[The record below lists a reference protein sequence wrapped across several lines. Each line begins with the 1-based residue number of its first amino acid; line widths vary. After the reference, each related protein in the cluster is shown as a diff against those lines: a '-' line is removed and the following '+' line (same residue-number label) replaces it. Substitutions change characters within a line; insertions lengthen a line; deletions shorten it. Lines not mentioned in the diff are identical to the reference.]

1 MVPYARSTRVEAL
14 HSQKT
19 YGELVMAALLR
30 SPDSTA
36 FVFGDQKI
44 SYQQAADTILRM
56 AAVLARR
63 GVCKGT
69 GVAVLS
75 RNRPEA
81 WYVTIAAQLNGAR
94 TSALHALGSLE
105 DHRFICRDAGIM
117 TLVFE
122 PEHFE
127 QHVAQLEAE
136 SCMADVLS
144 LGPSAG
150 FADLLYLAARATAW
164 DAPDEPVMDDDIAS
178 IVYTGGTTG
187 RPKGVVRPHR
197 CLTQMVLLQLAEWP
211 WPECPRFLASAP
223 ITHATGMMIASILAR
238 RGTVLLQ
245 DGFEAGRWLEA
256 VERHGVNSSF
266 LVPTMLYR
274 ILDHP
279 GISAAKLRT
288 LRTIF
293 YGAAAMSPERMAVA
307 LEQFG
312 QIFVQFYAQAES
324 TVIGTIFEAG
334 EHRRDLPHRLQSC
347 GRPLL
352 GATVEVHDEEERA
365 VAAGEVGEICM
376 RGSFVM
382 SGYWK
387 QPEATSETL
396 RNGWLHTGDMAVKD
410 DEGFLTIV
418 DRKKD
423 MIVSGGFN
431 VFAREV
437 EDALMAHPDVDQ
449 AAVIGVPD
457 PEWGEAVFAVVVPR
471 RSGDPEVA
479 DLLALVRRRK
489 GAVHVP
495 KEVRIVTEVPLTPLG
510 KIDKKAI
517 RARYWAAEERQV
529 H

>member
-1 MVPYARSTRVEAL
+1 MRVEAL
-14 HSQKT
+14 HSRRT
-19 YGELVMAALLR
+19 YGELVMAALQR

-36 FVFGDQKI
+36 FV
-44 SYQQAADTILRM
+44 AADHTFSYREAAEAILRM
-56 AAVLARR
+56 AGVLAQR
-63 GVCKGT
+63 GVDKGT

-75 RNRPEA
+75 KNRPEA
-81 WYVTIAAQLNGAR
+81 WFVTIAAQLIGAR

-105 DHRFICRDAGIM
+105 DHRFICQDAEIR

-127 QHVAQLEAE
+127 HHVEKLEGE
-136 SCMADVLS
+136 SCLEDVLS

-150 FADLLYLAARATAW
+150 FADLLSLAGRAGAW
-164 DAPDEPVMDDDIAS
+164 EPPDEPVTEDDIAS

-187 RPKGVVRPHR
+187 LPKGVVRPHR
-197 CLTQMVLLQLAEWP
+197 CLTEMVLLQLADWP
-211 WPECPRFLASAP
+211 WPERPRFLASAP
-223 ITHATGMMIASILAR
+223 ITHATGMMIASVLAR
-238 RGTVLLQ
+238 RGTVFLH
-245 DGFEAGRWLEA
+245 DGFEAGKWLEA
-256 VERHGVNSSF
+256 VERQQINSSF

-279 GISAAKLRT
+279 DLPSANLQT
-288 LRTIF
+288 LTTVY
-293 YGAAAMSPERMAVA
+293 YGAAPTSPDRMAVA
-307 LEQFG
+307 IERFG
-312 QIFVQFYAQAES
+312 HVFVQFYAQAES
-324 TVIGTIFEAG
+324 TVIGTILDSD
-334 EHRRDLPHRLQSC
+334 EHVADSPRRLASC

-352 GATVEVHDEEERA
+352 GASVEVHDENERP
-365 VAAGEVGEICM
+365 VKTGDVGEICM
-376 RGSFVM
+376 RGPFVM
-382 SGYWK
+382 AGYWK
-387 QPEATSETL
+387 QPEASAETL
-396 RNGWLHTGDMAVKD
+396 RNGWLHTGDMAVQD

-437 EDALMAHPDVDQ
+437 EDALMAHPHVNQ

-457 PEWGEAVFAVVVPR
+457 PEWGEVVFAVVVPTPR
-471 RSGDPEVA
+471 EDPEIA

-495 KEVRIVTEVPLTPLG
+495 KKIRIVREVPLTALG
-510 KIDKKAI
+510 KIDKRAI
-517 RARYWAAEERQV
+517 RDQYWAAEERQV